1 SNKPLLLHQT
11 TAFAIVSGMW
21 KDIITSLVRSGMTQV
36 QIAEAAGISQAHV
49 SDLMNGRR
57 GKRVSFDIGRRLEA
71 LHAKR
76 CGEHKAVA

>member
-1 SNKPLLLHQT
+1 MDWKSIISNLQ
-11 TAFAIVSGMW
+11 ASG
-21 KDIITSLVRSGMTQV
+21 LTQV

>member
-1 SNKPLLLHQT
+1 MDWKSIISNLQ
-11 TAFAIVSGMW
+11 ASG
-21 KDIITSLVRSGMTQV
+21 LTQV

-76 CGEHKAVA
+76 CGEYKAVA